1 MNSSS
6 SEQPTVYSIGHG
18 SRICSEFVSL
28 LVAVG
33 VVCLVDVRSYPS
45 SKRYPQFTRI
55 ALEPALKAEH
65 IRYLWE
71 GEALGGMRRPDPKSP
86 HVALTDPTLRGYAD
100 YMEGAE
106 FNGGIERLALAARS
120 ETLAFTCAEKEPLHC
135 HRSFIADALLLRGVR
150 VLHLHG
156 TGDVR
161 QHVMRPEARTNGNVS
176 IVYDSGVQLGFGL

>member
-1 MNSSS
+1 MNLAT
-6 SEQPTVYSIGHG
+6 SEQVTVYSIGHG

-45 SKRYPQFTRI
+45 SKRHPQFTRI
-55 ALEPALKAEH
+55 ALEPALKAER

-71 GEALGGMRRPDPKSP
+71 GEALGGMRRPDPVSP

-100 YMEGAE
+100 YMEGAG
-106 FNGGIERLALAARS
+106 FTGGIERLALAGGR
-120 ETLAFTCAEKEPLHC
+120 ETLAFMCAEKEPLHC

-150 VLHLHG
+150 VLHIYS

-161 QHVMRPEARTNGNVS
+161 QHVMRPEARMIGEDT
-176 IVYDSGVQLGFGL
+176 IVYDTGVQLGFGL